1 MDVESWSSGIA
12 FPDHSFL
19 TTLSLPLSNPP
30 VFTRPP
36 GCPSLPPST
45 SHSSVNS
52 LPSSLSHWL
61 GLHLQQSLVWGP
73 SLPAFPQER
82 STWVN
87 PHPHFPLSDTSWG
100 ESHRRIQEGYYTL
113 ILFHL
118 SELLTRGSHL
128 SSSLRLPMSH
138 VPRSS
143 PDCYPFSHLL
153 PFPPSSSSRS
163 HRLLPNLVRCS
174 DILIKEKTEAS

>member
-1 MDVESWSSGIA
+1 MQWTSFLRLQSVDMESWSSGIA
-12 FPDHSFL
+12 FPDRSFL
-19 TTLSLPLSNPP
+19 TTLSFPLSNPP

-45 SHSSVNS
+45 LHSSVNS

-61 GLHLQQSLVWGP
+61 GLHLQQSLVRGP

-100 ESHRRIQEGYYTL
+100 ESHRCIQEGYYTL

-138 VPRSS
+138 VPTVLPRLLSFQSS
-143 PDCYPFSHLL
+143 ASFSTLL
-153 PFPPSSSSRS
+153 KLMIPPSAPQSG
-163 HRLLPNLVRCS
+163 
-174 DILIKEKTEAS
+174 